1 MSNFVVSSLKY
12 RPKDFESV
20 VGQSHVTNTLKNSIS
35 ENKIPSAILFCGPRG
50 VGKTSCARIYAKEI
64 NKSSIEKDENHDY
77 SFNIFEIDA
86 ASNNK
91 TDDIRDLIEKVR
103 IPPQI
108 GKYKVYIIDE
118 VHMLSKQA
126 ENAFL
131 KTLEEPPA
139 HIVFILATTEKN
151 KILPTILSR
160 CQIYDF
166 NRIKEIE
173 ICKALI
179 KICKKEGFKFDDE
192 AISIIS
198 RKSDGSLRD
207 SLTILDRVVSYTNK
221 NITTEKT
228 SSLLNILDNE
238 SFLKISENI
247 INGDLIPVLTLFNE
261 ICEKGFNEKDFLTG
275 LASHFRNILISKS
288 SESHM
293 IFELNKNMLESF
305 SNQGEI
311 ISNSEI
317 IQKIT
322 IIESSI
328 FKYNQIENKKLL
340 VEITLMKIC
349 KNLNE
354 NEVLVE
360 KKKDK
365 IKIVSKTSNLE
376 KETPFNNNRTN
387 LNSDKEGEQ
396 EQEQEQEQEEGEEES
411 DLNDEISTAKNEY
424 KETSALSL
432 SSLKLKKSALSQK
445 EKERKKQEVLSN
457 TFDNVSLN
465 SVWKEYSNNLEE
477 SGNNS
482 LSSLME
488 MNEPYVSDNNKIN
501 FKVPSKSNKKEL
513 DFEKE
518 KIIKYLKDKLKN
530 GNIILEIIIDKET
543 NKEYFATPQ
552 EKFEKLSK
560 INPLLNQF
568 KKDLKLD
575 L

>member
-20 VGQSHVTNTLKNSIS
+20 VGQNHVTNTLKNSIS

-64 NKSSIEKDENHDY
+64 NKSSIENDENHDY

-108 GKYKVYIIDE
+108 GRYKVYIIDE

-131 KTLEEPPA
+131 KTLEEPPT

-166 NRIKEIE
+166 NRIKEDE

-179 KICKKEGFKFDDE
+179 EICKKEDFKFDEE

-288 SESHM
+288 SESHI
-293 IFELNKNMLESF
+293 IFEFNKNMLDSF
-305 SNQGEI
+305 SNQGEM

-317 IQKIT
+317 IEKIT
-322 IIESSI
+322 TIENSI

-354 NEVLVE
+354 SKVLVE

-365 IKIVSKTSNLE
+365 IKIVSKSSNLV
-376 KETPFNNNRTN
+376 KETTVDNNINN
-387 LNSDKEGEQ
+387 LDSDKKQ
-396 EQEQEQEQEEGEEES
+396 EES
-411 DLNDEISTAKNEY
+411 DLNNEISTVKNEY

-432 SSLKLKKSALSQK
+432 SSLKLKKSALSEK
-445 EKERKKQEVLSN
+445 EKEKEKQEVLSN

-465 SVWKEYSNNLEE
+465 SAWKEYSSNLEKN
-477 SGNNS
+477 GNNS

-488 MNEPYVSDNNKIN
+488 MNEPYINDDNNIN

-543 NKEYFATPQ
+543 NKEYYATPQ
-552 EKFEKLSK
+552 EKFEKLSE

>member
-20 VGQSHVTNTLKNSIS
+20 VGQNHVTNTLKNSIS

-64 NKSSIEKDENHDY
+64 NKSSIENDENHDY

-108 GKYKVYIIDE
+108 GRYKVYIIDE

-131 KTLEEPPA
+131 KTLEEPPT

-166 NRIKEIE
+166 NRIKEDE

-179 KICKKEGFKFDDE
+179 EICKKEDFKFEEE

-288 SESHM
+288 SESHI
-293 IFELNKNMLESF
+293 IFEFNKNMVDSF
-305 SNQGEI
+305 SNQGEM

-317 IQKIT
+317 IEKIT
-322 IIESSI
+322 TIENSI

-354 NEVLVE
+354 SKVLVE

-365 IKIVSKTSNLE
+365 IKIVSKSSNLV
-376 KETPFNNNRTN
+376 KETTVDNNINN
-387 LNSDKEGEQ
+387 LDSDKKQ
-396 EQEQEQEQEEGEEES
+396 EES
-411 DLNDEISTAKNEY
+411 DLNNEISTVKNEY

-432 SSLKLKKSALSQK
+432 SSLKLKKSALSEK
-445 EKERKKQEVLSN
+445 EKEKEKQEVLSN

-465 SVWKEYSNNLEE
+465 SAWKEYSSNLEKN
-477 SGNNS
+477 GNNS

-488 MNEPYVSDNNKIN
+488 MNEPYINDNNNIN

-543 NKEYFATPQ
+543 NKEYYATPQ
-552 EKFEKLSK
+552 EKFEKLSE

>member
-20 VGQSHVTNTLKNSIS
+20 VGQNHVTNTLKNSIS

-64 NKSSIEKDENHDY
+64 NKSSIENDENHDY

-108 GKYKVYIIDE
+108 GRYKVYIIDE

-131 KTLEEPPA
+131 KTLEEPPT

-166 NRIKEIE
+166 NRIKEDE

-179 KICKKEGFKFDDE
+179 EICKKEDFKFEEE

-288 SESHM
+288 SESHI
-293 IFELNKNMLESF
+293 IFEFNKNMLDSF
-305 SNQGEI
+305 SNQGEM

-317 IQKIT
+317 IEKIT
-322 IIESSI
+322 TIENSI

-354 NEVLVE
+354 SKVLVE

-365 IKIVSKTSNLE
+365 IKIVSKSSNLG
-376 KETPFNNNRTN
+376 KETTVDNNINN
-387 LNSDKEGEQ
+387 LDSDKKQ
-396 EQEQEQEQEEGEEES
+396 EES
-411 DLNDEISTAKNEY
+411 DLNNEISTVKNEY

-432 SSLKLKKSALSQK
+432 SSLKLKKSALSEK
-445 EKERKKQEVLSN
+445 EKEKEKQEVLSN

-465 SVWKEYSNNLEE
+465 SAWKEYSSNLEKN
-477 SGNNS
+477 GNNS

-488 MNEPYVSDNNKIN
+488 MNEPYINDNNNIN

-543 NKEYFATPQ
+543 NKEYYATPQ
-552 EKFEKLSK
+552 EKFEKLSE
-560 INPLLNQF
+560 INPLLSQF

>member
-20 VGQSHVTNTLKNSIS
+20 VGQNHVTNTLKNSIS

-64 NKSSIEKDENHDY
+64 NKSSIENDEYHDY

-108 GKYKVYIIDE
+108 GTYKVYIIDE

-131 KTLEEPPA
+131 KTLEEPPT

-166 NRIKEIE
+166 NRIKEDE

-179 KICKKEGFKFDDE
+179 EICKKEDFKFEQE

-288 SESHM
+288 SESHI
-293 IFELNKNMLESF
+293 IFEFNKNMLDSF

-317 IQKIT
+317 IEKIT
-322 IIESSI
+322 TIESSI

-354 NEVLVE
+354 NKVLVE

-365 IKIVSKTSNLE
+365 IKIVSKSSNLG
-376 KETPFNNNRTN
+376 KETTVDNNINN
-387 LNSDKEGEQ
+387 LDSDKKQ
-396 EQEQEQEQEEGEEES
+396 EES
-411 DLNDEISTAKNEY
+411 DLNNEISTIKNEY

-432 SSLKLKKSALSQK
+432 SSLKLKKSALSEK
-445 EKERKKQEVLSN
+445 EKEKEKQEVLSN

-465 SVWKEYSNNLEE
+465 SAWKEYSSNLEKN
-477 SGNNS
+477 GNKS

-488 MNEPYVSDNNKIN
+488 MNEPYITDNNKIN

-530 GNIILEIIIDKET
+530 GNIILDIIIDKET
-543 NKEYFATPQ
+543 NREYYATPQ
-552 EKFEKLSK
+552 EKFKKISE

>member
-20 VGQSHVTNTLKNSIS
+20 VGQNHVTNTLKNSIS

-64 NKSSIEKDENHDY
+64 NKSSIENDENHDY

-108 GKYKVYIIDE
+108 GRYKVYIIDE

-131 KTLEEPPA
+131 KTLEEPPT

-166 NRIKEIE
+166 NRIKEDE

-179 KICKKEGFKFDDE
+179 EICKKEDFKFEEE

-247 INGDLIPVLTLFNE
+247 INGDLIPALTLFNE

-288 SESHM
+288 SESHI
-293 IFELNKNMLESF
+293 IFEFNKNMLDSF
-305 SNQGEI
+305 SNQGEM

-317 IQKIT
+317 IEKIT
-322 IIESSI
+322 AIENSI

-354 NEVLVE
+354 SKVLVE

-365 IKIVSKTSNLE
+365 IKIVSKSSNLG
-376 KETPFNNNRTN
+376 KETTVDNNINN
-387 LNSDKEGEQ
+387 LDSDKKQ
-396 EQEQEQEQEEGEEES
+396 EES
-411 DLNDEISTAKNEY
+411 DLNNEISTVKNEY

-432 SSLKLKKSALSQK
+432 SSLKLKKSALSEK
-445 EKERKKQEVLSN
+445 EKEKEKQEVLSN
-457 TFDNVSLN
+457 TFDNISLN
-465 SVWKEYSNNLEE
+465 SAWKEYSSNLEKN
-477 SGNNS
+477 GNNS

-488 MNEPYVSDNNKIN
+488 MNEPYINDNNNIN

-543 NKEYFATPQ
+543 NKEYYATPQ
-552 EKFEKLSK
+552 EKFEKLSE

>member
-20 VGQSHVTNTLKNSIS
+20 VGQNHVTNTLKNSIS

-64 NKSSIEKDENHDY
+64 NKSSIENDENHDY

-108 GKYKVYIIDE
+108 GRYKVYIIDE

-131 KTLEEPPA
+131 KTLEEPPT

-166 NRIKEIE
+166 NRIKEDE

-179 KICKKEGFKFDDE
+179 EICKKEDFKFEEE

-288 SESHM
+288 SESHI
-293 IFELNKNMLESF
+293 IFEFNKNMLDSF
-305 SNQGEI
+305 SNQGEM

-317 IQKIT
+317 IEKIT
-322 IIESSI
+322 AIENSI

-354 NEVLVE
+354 SKVLVE

-365 IKIVSKTSNLE
+365 IKIVSKSSNLG
-376 KETPFNNNRTN
+376 KETTVDNNINN
-387 LNSDKEGEQ
+387 LDSDKKQ
-396 EQEQEQEQEEGEEES
+396 EES
-411 DLNDEISTAKNEY
+411 DLNNEISTVKNEY

-432 SSLKLKKSALSQK
+432 SSLKLKKSALSEK
-445 EKERKKQEVLSN
+445 EKEKEKQEVLSN

-465 SVWKEYSNNLEE
+465 SAWKEYSSNLEKN
-477 SGNNS
+477 GNNS

-488 MNEPYVSDNNKIN
+488 MNEPYINDNNNIN
-501 FKVPSKSNKKEL
+501 FKVPSRSNKKEL

-530 GNIILEIIIDKET
+530 GSIVLEIIIDKET
-543 NKEYFATPQ
+543 NKEYYATPQ
-552 EKFEKLSK
+552 EKFEKLSE

>member
-12 RPKDFESV
+12 RPKDFDSV
-20 VGQSHVTNTLKNSIS
+20 VGQDHVTKTLKNSII
-35 ENKIPSAILFCGPRG
+35 ENKIPSALLFCGPRG

-64 NKSSIEKDENHDY
+64 NSESVQNLENPDY

-131 KTLEEPPA
+131 KTLEEPPP

-166 NRIKEIE
+166 NRIKDSEINN
-173 ICKALI
+173 CLKD
-179 KICKKEGFKFDDE
+179 ICKKEGFEFEDE
-192 AISIIS
+192 AVSIIS

-207 SLTILDRVVSYTNK
+207 SLTILDRIVSFTNK

-228 SSLLNILDNE
+228 SALLNILDNE
-238 SFLKISENI
+238 SYLNISKNI
-247 INGDLIPVLTLFNE
+247 FEKDLISSIISFNK

-288 SESHM
+288 NESHSL
-293 IFELNKNMLESF
+293 FEF
-305 SNQGEI
+305 SNEIMNSFIEQGNM
-311 ISNSEI
+311 ISNSELVDH
-317 IQKIT
+317 IT
-322 IIESSI
+322 IVESSI
-328 FKYNQIENKKLL
+328 FKYNQVENKKLL
-340 VEITLMKIC
+340 VEITLMKLC
-349 KNLNE
+349 KVNQSNQI
-354 NEVLVE
+354 NDKTVE
-360 KKKDK
+360 KKKDDLGKSIQDSKIEKNQPPQKINTKIDTKREK
-365 IKIVSKTSNLE
+365 IKDLNIDSEIETKKIENLE
-376 KETPFNNNRTN
+376 
-387 LNSDKEGEQ
+387 
-396 EQEQEQEQEEGEEES
+396 
-411 DLNDEISTAKNEY
+411 I
-424 KETSALSL
+424 SALSL
-432 SSLKLKKSALSQK
+432 SSLKLKKEVNIEK
-445 EKERKKQEVLSN
+445 EKEKENKISLENKFDLDALKLYWKKYSKNLSE
-457 TFDNVSLN
+457 
-465 SVWKEYSNNLEE
+465 K
-477 SGNNS
+477 GNNS

-488 MNEPYVSDNNKIN
+488 ISEPSIFEENKILFN
-501 FKVPSKSNKKEL
+501 VPSKSNKKEIDL
-513 DFEKE
+513 DRENICDF
-518 KIIKYLKDKLKN
+518 LKSNLKN
-530 GNIILEIIIDKET
+530 DQIVLEVNIDESI
-543 NKEYFATPQ
+543 NKEYYSTPQ
-552 EKFEKLSK
+552 EKFDKLNE
-560 INPLLNQF
+560 INPILNEF

>member
-12 RPKDFESV
+12 RPKDFDSV
-20 VGQSHVTNTLKNSIS
+20 VGQDHVTKTLKNSII
-35 ENKIPSAILFCGPRG
+35 ENKIPSALLFCGPRG

-64 NKSSIEKDENHDY
+64 NSESVQNLENPDY

-131 KTLEEPPA
+131 KTLEEPPP

-166 NRIKEIE
+166 NRIKDSDINN
-173 ICKALI
+173 CLKD
-179 KICKKEGFKFDDE
+179 ICKKEGFEFEDE
-192 AISIIS
+192 AVSIIS

-207 SLTILDRVVSYTNK
+207 SLTILDRIVSFTNK

-228 SSLLNILDNE
+228 SALLNILDNE
-238 SFLKISENI
+238 SYLNISKNI
-247 INGDLIPVLTLFNE
+247 FEKDLISSIISFNK

-288 SESHM
+288 NESHSL
-293 IFELNKNMLESF
+293 FEF
-305 SNQGEI
+305 SNEIMNAFIEQGNM
-311 ISNSEI
+311 ISNSELVDH
-317 IQKIT
+317 IT
-322 IIESSI
+322 IVESSI
-328 FKYNQIENKKLL
+328 FKYNQVENKKLL
-340 VEITLMKIC
+340 VEITLMKLC
-349 KNLNE
+349 KVNQSNQI
-354 NEVLVE
+354 NNKTVE
-360 KKKDK
+360 KKKDDLGKSIQDSKIEKNELPQKINTKIDTKREK
-365 IKIVSKTSNLE
+365 IK
-376 KETPFNNNRTN
+376 
-387 LNSDKEGEQ
+387 
-396 EQEQEQEQEEGEEES
+396 
-411 DLNDEISTAKNEY
+411 DLNIGSEIEPKKIENPEI
-424 KETSALSL
+424 SALSL
-432 SSLKLKKSALSQK
+432 SSLKLKKEVNIEK
-445 EKERKKQEVLSN
+445 EKEKENKIPLENKFDLDALKLYWKKYSKNLSE
-457 TFDNVSLN
+457 
-465 SVWKEYSNNLEE
+465 K
-477 SGNNS
+477 GNNS

-488 MNEPYVSDNNKIN
+488 ISEPSIFEENKILFN
-501 FKVPSKSNKKEL
+501 VPSKSNKKEIVL
-513 DFEKE
+513 ERENICDF
-518 KIIKYLKDKLKN
+518 LKSNLKN
-530 GNIILEIIIDKET
+530 DQIVLEVNIDESI
-543 NKEYFATPQ
+543 NKEYYSTPQ
-552 EKFEKLSK
+552 EKFDKLNE
-560 INPLLNQF
+560 INPILNEF

>member
-12 RPKDFESV
+12 RPKDFDSV
-20 VGQSHVTNTLKNSIS
+20 VGQDHVTKTLKNSII
-35 ENKIPSAILFCGPRG
+35 ENKIPSALLFCGPRG

-64 NKSSIEKDENHDY
+64 NSESVQNLENPDY

-131 KTLEEPPA
+131 KTLEEPPP

-166 NRIKEIE
+166 NRIKDSEINN
-173 ICKALI
+173 CLKD
-179 KICKKEGFKFDDE
+179 ICKKEGFEFEDE
-192 AISIIS
+192 AVSIIS

-207 SLTILDRVVSYTNK
+207 SLTILDRIVSFTNK

-228 SSLLNILDNE
+228 SALLNILDNE
-238 SFLKISENI
+238 SYLNISKNI
-247 INGDLIPVLTLFNE
+247 FEKDLISSIISFNK

-288 SESHM
+288 NESHSL
-293 IFELNKNMLESF
+293 FEF
-305 SNQGEI
+305 SNEIMNSFIEQGNM
-311 ISNSEI
+311 ISNSELVDH
-317 IQKIT
+317 IT
-322 IIESSI
+322 IVESSI
-328 FKYNQIENKKLL
+328 FKYNQVENKKLL
-340 VEITLMKIC
+340 VEITLMKLC
-349 KNLNE
+349 KVNQSNQI
-354 NEVLVE
+354 NDKTVE
-360 KKKDK
+360 KKKDDLGKSIQDSKIEKNKLSQKINTKIDTKRKK
-365 IKIVSKTSNLE
+365 IK
-376 KETPFNNNRTN
+376 
-387 LNSDKEGEQ
+387 
-396 EQEQEQEQEEGEEES
+396 
-411 DLNDEISTAKNEY
+411 DLNIDSEIEPKKIENPEI
-424 KETSALSL
+424 SALSL
-432 SSLKLKKSALSQK
+432 SSLKLKKEVNIEREK
-445 EKERKKQEVLSN
+445 EKENKIPLENKFDLNVLKLYWKKYSKILSE
-457 TFDNVSLN
+457 
-465 SVWKEYSNNLEE
+465 K
-477 SGNNS
+477 GNNS

-488 MNEPYVSDNNKIN
+488 ISEPSIFEENKILFN
-501 FKVPSKSNKKEL
+501 VPSKSNKKEIDL
-513 DFEKE
+513 DRENICDF
-518 KIIKYLKDKLKN
+518 LKSNLKN
-530 GNIILEIIIDKET
+530 DQIVLEVNIDESI
-543 NKEYFATPQ
+543 NKEYYSTPQ
-552 EKFEKLSK
+552 EKFDKLNE
-560 INPLLNQF
+560 INPILNEF

>member
-20 VGQSHVTNTLKNSIS
+20 VGQNHVTNTLKNSIS

-64 NKSSIEKDENHDY
+64 NKSSIENDENHDY

-108 GKYKVYIIDE
+108 GRYKVYIIDE

-131 KTLEEPPA
+131 KTLEEPPT

-166 NRIKEIE
+166 NRIKEDE

-179 KICKKEGFKFDDE
+179 EICKKEDFKFEEE

-288 SESHM
+288 SESHI
-293 IFELNKNMLESF
+293 IFEFNKNMLDSF
-305 SNQGEI
+305 SNQGEM

-317 IQKIT
+317 IEKIT
-322 IIESSI
+322 AIENSI

-354 NEVLVE
+354 SKVLVE

-365 IKIVSKTSNLE
+365 VKIVSKSSNLV
-376 KETPFNNNRTN
+376 KETTVDNNINN
-387 LNSDKEGEQ
+387 LDSDKKQ
-396 EQEQEQEQEEGEEES
+396 EES
-411 DLNDEISTAKNEY
+411 DLNNEISTVKNEY

-432 SSLKLKKSALSQK
+432 SSLKLKKSALSEK
-445 EKERKKQEVLSN
+445 EKEKEKQEVLSN

-465 SVWKEYSNNLEE
+465 SAWKEYSSNLEKN
-477 SGNNS
+477 GNNS

-488 MNEPYVSDNNKIN
+488 MNEPYINDDNNIN

-543 NKEYFATPQ
+543 NKEYYATPQ
-552 EKFEKLSK
+552 EKFEKLSE

>member
-20 VGQSHVTNTLKNSIS
+20 VGQNHVTNTLKNSIS

-64 NKSSIEKDENHDY
+64 NKSSIENDENHDY

-108 GKYKVYIIDE
+108 GRYKVYIIDE

-131 KTLEEPPA
+131 KTLEEPPT

-166 NRIKEIE
+166 NRIKEDE

-179 KICKKEGFKFDDE
+179 EICKKEDFKFEEE

-288 SESHM
+288 SESHI
-293 IFELNKNMLESF
+293 IFEFNKNMLDSF
-305 SNQGEI
+305 SNQGEM

-317 IQKIT
+317 IEKIT
-322 IIESSI
+322 TIENSI

-354 NEVLVE
+354 SKVLVE

-365 IKIVSKTSNLE
+365 IKIVSKSSNLG
-376 KETPFNNNRTN
+376 KETTVDNNINN
-387 LNSDKEGEQ
+387 LDSDKKQ
-396 EQEQEQEQEEGEEES
+396 EES
-411 DLNDEISTAKNEY
+411 DLNNEISTVKNEY

-432 SSLKLKKSALSQK
+432 SSLKLKKSALSEK
-445 EKERKKQEVLSN
+445 EKEKEKQEVLSN

-465 SVWKEYSNNLEE
+465 SAWKEYSSNLEKN
-477 SGNNS
+477 GNNS

-488 MNEPYVSDNNKIN
+488 MNEPYINDNNNIN

-543 NKEYFATPQ
+543 NKEYYATPQ
-552 EKFEKLSK
+552 EKFEKLSE